1 MANELIKL
9 AIIIAGIAS
18 FAALGIVLILG
29 KEIKEEMKPD
39 RDIRTG
45 FNDSSIH
52 DSW

>member
-9 AIIIAGIAS
+9 AIIIAAIAA
-18 FAALGIVLILG
+18 FAALGIILILG

-45 FNDSSIH
+45 FNDSGIH
-52 DSW
+52 ETW